1 MGWIS
6 DRQDETTRRVA
17 EQLLASV
24 PPGETL
30 CGVVLAN
37 QQKTFSASLMAVGV
51 TERHLIVQP
60 VTRAPRPVRTD
71 PSEAEADVAVSC
83 SSRATVATGPTLVDT
98 GGPTATAGSSTGI
111 DVPGGCTCVVQAA
124 PSNQRSPPLPAGS
137 SYHPAGIRLP
147 LMRSRR

>member
-60 VTRAPRPVRTD
+60 VTRKYEANGPAVVAPREQIVVGNLF
-71 PSEAEADVAVSC
+71 SEGAAFSVGRKGQELRFTAQGQSFKLMVLGGNLLENMLASESHLGGLAAVIEF
-83 SSRATVATGPTLVDT
+83 L
-98 GGPTATAGSSTGI
+98 
-111 DVPGGCTCVVQAA
+111 
-124 PSNQRSPPLPAGS
+124 RSA
-137 SYHPAGIRLP
+137 R
-147 LMRSRR
+147 